1 MEYMFLIYSNEEE
14 TAQLTP
20 EQNCEIMALH
30 MAMRSD
36 ATARGVL
43 RGAQRLEASN
53 QAATARNDGKKVL
66 FTDGPFAETKEILSG
81 YYLIDC
87 RDQNEAREW
96 AARIAQTRKGLS
108 VEYRPLFVAAAAGN
122 A

>member
-20 EQNCEIMALH
+20 EQNREIMARH
-30 MAMRSD
+30 VAIRSD

-43 RGAQRLEASN
+43 RGAQRLESTSKAG
-53 QAATARNDGKKVL
+53 TARNNGHHVL
-66 FTDGPFAETKEILSG
+66 YTDGPFAETKEIMSG

-87 RDQNEAREW
+87 RDANEAREW
-96 AARIAQTRKGLS
+96 AGRIAQTRKGLS
-108 VEYRPLFVAAAAGN
+108 VEYRPVFQAAAAGN